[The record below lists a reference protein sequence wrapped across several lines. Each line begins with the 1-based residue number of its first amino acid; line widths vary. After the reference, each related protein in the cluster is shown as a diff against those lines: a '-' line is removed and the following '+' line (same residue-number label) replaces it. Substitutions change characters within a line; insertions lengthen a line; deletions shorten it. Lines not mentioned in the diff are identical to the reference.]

1 MTRPDAML
9 TTVIIGCGDIAGGYD
24 EASDGATVLS
34 HAGAYRADG
43 RFDVVACVEPDA
55 ARRQAFRDRWDVRS
69 GFGNLDACLKEQDG
83 FDVASI
89 CTPTDT
95 HEVVLTQLLDSPA
108 RVVFC
113 EKPMTGD
120 PARSAALH
128 KAYEAAGKAICVNYL
143 RRWDSEMTTLR
154 DELAAGDWGALRS
167 VTAFYAKGLFHTGS
181 HMLDLIQFLI
191 GPLTPQQVL
200 RRNEDFSPA
209 DPTIDAMLTG
219 PKDIP
224 VYLIGSDSRD
234 YARFEAEITCAGG
247 AIRIEDSG
255 FRVRRRRTTDHR
267 LFPGRTHLD
276 EGTVTETT
284 LDRAL
289 SGAVDNIHSAVTQ
302 GAALASTAETAISVE
317 RLCQQISQLRLIG
330 ATS

>member
-1 MTRPDAML
+1 MAQRCSAMPGPIGPMAGL
-9 TTVIIGCGDIAGGYD
+9 TWSPV
-24 EASDGATVLS
+24 SS
-34 HAGAYRADG
+34 R
-43 RFDVVACVEPDA
+43 DA

-69 GFGNLDACLKEQDG
+69 GFGNLDACLKDQDG

-108 RVVFC
+108 RIVFC

-120 PARSAALH
+120 PAHSAALH

-191 GPLTPQQVL
+191 GPLTPAAGTAPQRRLLARGPDHRCDADRSEGYPGLSDRQRQPGL
-200 RRNEDFSPA
+200 RPVRSRESPA
-209 DPTIDAMLTG
+209 RAVSSGSRIPAFVFGDDAPRIIACFPAAPIWTKARSPKPPSTG
-219 PKDIP
+219 HCP
-224 VYLIGSDSRD
+224 VPS
-234 YARFEAEITCAGG
+234 
-247 AIRIEDSG
+247 
-255 FRVRRRRTTDHR
+255 TT
-267 LFPGRTHLD
+267 
-276 EGTVTETT
+276 
-284 LDRAL
+284 
-289 SGAVDNIHSAVTQ
+289 
-302 GAALASTAETAISVE
+302 STA
-317 RLCQQISQLRLIG
+317 Q
-330 ATS
+330 